1 MFEDFT
7 YVNESAMTRN
17 SSRNTH
23 TIEEHGESDE
33 ASETQDW
40 RVILFKMYEYQIK
53 LNYFV

>member
-1 MFEDFT
+1 MIEPSAFLKSQKADKMFEDFT

-33 ASETQDW
+33 ASETQD
-40 RVILFKMYEYQIK
+40 
-53 LNYFV
+53 